1 MLHLWTNIF
10 RLLSGELN
18 RGLKASFTL
27 HKAFAGGGL
36 FLWSKFLGLLQQGFL
51 WHGFLQHGFLQQ
63 GFLQLLQ
70 HFSSFSQF
78 SKNQKGDLRQPKH
91 ACSHVLTSLVHWL
104 SCKSLFCWSR
114 SAQVGASWRK
124 AMQTRASQRRPMQIS
139 VGN

>member
-27 HKAFAGGGL
+27 HKAFAGGL
-36 FLWSKFLGLLQQGFL
+36 FLWSKL
-51 WHGFLQHGFLQQ
+51 H

-91 ACSHVLTSLVHWL
+91 ACSHVLTSLGL
-104 SCKSLFCWSR
+104 
-114 SAQVGASWRK
+114 
-124 AMQTRASQRRPMQIS
+124 
-139 VGN
+139 